1 MLALVGASLLELPVN
16 ESQTQFNQRLRRL
29 DHKHKAMARGR
40 ETVMRPDGLIMTAP
54 LPTRDRGQVRPVAI
68 LIVAFL
74 LFKAILIVSVGDATY
89 KERVQEL
96 RHGNLVEH
104 AGAVLMQVG
113 PVSNFLA
120 LQLRPYLR

>member
-1 MLALVGASLLELPVN
+1 MN

-29 DHKHKAMARGR
+29 NYKHKAMSQGY
-40 ETVMRPDGLIMTAP
+40 ENVMRPDGLVMAKP
-54 LPTRDRGQVRPVAI
+54 LPARDRGPIRPVAI

-74 LFKAILIVSVGDATY
+74 LFKAILIISVGEATY
-89 KERVQEL
+89 KERVLEL

-104 AGAVLMQVG
+104 AGAVLMQVD